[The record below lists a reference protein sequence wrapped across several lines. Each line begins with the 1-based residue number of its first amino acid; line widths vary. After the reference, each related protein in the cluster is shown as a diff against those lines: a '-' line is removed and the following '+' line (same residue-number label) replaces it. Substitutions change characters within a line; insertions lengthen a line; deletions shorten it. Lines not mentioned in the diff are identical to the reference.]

1 MVVLAARIELE
12 GRLSENPQLD
22 RLPLVTLYL
31 TERCNSRCVTCDYWR
46 HGRAD
51 MSLDAVKRMLP
62 SLKRLGTQ
70 VALLSGGEPLLNPDW
85 ALIAELLR
93 DSRARFLAITA
104 EFARRGHRVV
114 ATARD
119 TRTLEDFDV
128 SQRLALDVT
137 DDDSITAA
145 IAAAGDID
153 VVIAN
158 AGVIFYAAVEAT
170 PLAELQRLFNL
181 NTIGAIRLAQ
191 AVLPQMRARGDGKL
205 MFMSSVLGR
214 VVLPPSAAYA
224 ASKWALEALVEAL
237 AIEVAPF
244 GVEATLLEPGAVSSG
259 ALDDVTAQPN
269 DDIQRELD
277 QMGSS
282 HDVDRELARLKG
294 ELDQG
299 EAPREIE
306 GSASGAA
313 GNGQSGTVANGQ
325 SGTVADKPQA
335 GDGS

>member
-1 MVVLAARIELE
+1 
-12 GRLSENPQLD
+12 
-22 RLPLVTLYL
+22 
-31 TERCNSRCVTCDYWR
+31 
-46 HGRAD
+46 
-51 MSLDAVKRMLP
+51 
-62 SLKRLGTQ
+62 
-70 VALLSGGEPLLNPDW
+70 
-85 ALIAELLR
+85 
-93 DSRARFLAITA
+93 
-104 EFARRGHRVV
+104 
-114 ATARD
+114 
-119 TRTLEDFDV
+119 
-128 SQRLALDVT
+128 LALDVT

-145 IAAAGDID
+145 IAAAGDIN

-259 ALDDVTAQPN
+259 ALDDVTTYTLP
-269 DDIQRELD
+269 DDPYPAIL
-277 QMGSS
+277 
-282 HDVDRELARLKG
+282 
-294 ELDQG
+294 
-299 EAPREIE
+299 
-306 GSASGAA
+306 
-313 GNGQSGTVANGQ
+313 QSGGPRAGMITPEQVAAEVVDAAEQPQLPLRIPIGDAARALLAARHAARDDVPF
-325 SGTVADKPQA
+325 VAAKAAP
-335 GDGS
+335 